1 MPRPSALIDT
11 DTLSEI
17 IKKHDPKVARNAQA
31 YLKEHQHFR
40 FSIITRY
47 EILRG
52 LKSKG
57 AFRQAKRFEEQ
68 CRISEIVSL
77 SDEIVDRAADI
88 YSDLRQRGLLIEDGD
103 ILIAATAIVH
113 GWVLVTENRRHFSRI
128 PSLSLESWRK
138 NIPK

>member
-1 MPRPSALIDT
+1 MPQRSALIDT

-17 IKKHDPKVARNAQA
+17 IKQHDPEVASNAQA

-57 AFRQAKRFEEQ
+57 AFRQAKRFAEQ
-68 CRISEIVSL
+68 CRVSEIVPL
-77 SDEIVDRAADI
+77 SDEVVDRAADV
-88 YSDLRQRGLLIEDGD
+88 YSDLRKRGLLIEDGD

-113 GWVLVTENRRHFSRI
+113 GWVLVTENRAHFNRI

-138 NIPK
+138 EKPK